1 MFGGVN
7 VLYSCG
13 VLVYSD
19 GDVILYVLCD
29 VMFGVL
35 VLGDIG

>member
-1 MFGGVN
+1 MFGGVC
-7 VLYSCG
+7 VLYISG
-13 VLVYSD
+13 VFVYSD

-29 VMFGVL
+29 VMLGVL